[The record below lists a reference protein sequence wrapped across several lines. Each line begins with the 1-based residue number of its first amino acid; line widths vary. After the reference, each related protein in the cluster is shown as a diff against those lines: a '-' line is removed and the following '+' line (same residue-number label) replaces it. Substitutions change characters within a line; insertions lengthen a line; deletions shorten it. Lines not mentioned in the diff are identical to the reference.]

1 MALTLSGTSGIVGA
15 GIGTIGPSGANVTGV
30 GTFTSVVSSG
40 AVSGTTGTF
49 SGDVSIADKIIHTG
63 DTNTALRFPTA
74 DTITAETGGTERL
87 RIDGP
92 GMTGVRTQSPRAT
105 LHVKAHD
112 NNWEAGLLLED
123 NTGNDGWNFHPES
136 SDASLIIGY
145 NDDTT
150 LALAS
155 QTAELH
161 TKFKSNGDL
170 SIQSGDVRIEAT
182 SKGVTFP
189 NSSLN
194 EASSNM
200 HLNVAAGNNDFY
212 VQSGGTTF
220 AAFKGSAKDLQ
231 LTSGNLVIGTA
242 GKGIDFS
249 AQTPTSSSGAT
260 NQAEILDH
268 YEEGTW
274 TPTISNGLSS
284 ISQVFDAS
292 ARYCRIGKSVMC
304 QFIYQFSGQG
314 NGNRIELTGLPFTSV
329 DVTSLGGGNVIW
341 CNVDGLVDWNAI
353 QLIVK
358 KNSQTI
364 ECWKA
369 LDDNATTGSSISNK
383 AIYGVITYEAP

>member
-1 MALTLSGTSGIVGA
+1 MWLDGKWNGTSVGA
-15 GIGTIGPSGANVTGV
+15 I
-30 GTFTSVVSSG
+30 
-40 AVSGTTGTF
+40 
-49 SGDVSIADKIIHTG
+49 SI
-63 DTNTALRFPTA
+63 
-74 DTITAETGGTERL
+74 
-87 RIDGP
+87 
-92 GMTGVRTQSPRAT
+92 
-105 LHVKAHD
+105 
-112 NNWEAGLLLED
+112 EAG
-123 NTGNDGWNFHPES
+123 
-136 SDASLIIGY
+136 
-145 NDDTT
+145 DDTT
-150 LALAS
+150 NKDDGKITFYTTQGGS
-155 QTAELH
+155 QTRKMA
-161 TKFKSNGDL
+161 
-170 SIQSGDVRIEAT
+170 IEQD
-182 SKGVTFP
+182 G
-189 NSSLN
+189 
-194 EASSNM
+194 
-200 HLNVAAGNNDFY
+200 NVHIDN
-212 VQSGGTTF
+212 
-220 AAFKGSAKDLQ
+220 
-231 LTSGNLVIGTA
+231 GNLVIGTA